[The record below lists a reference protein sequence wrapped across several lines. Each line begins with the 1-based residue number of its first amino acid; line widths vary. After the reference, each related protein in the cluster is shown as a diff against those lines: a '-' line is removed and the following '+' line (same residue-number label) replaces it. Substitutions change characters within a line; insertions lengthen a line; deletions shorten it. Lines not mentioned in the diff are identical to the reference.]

1 MKQIN
6 LTIGLNDKDTMK
18 QEISTEAARV
28 IIEIACYE
36 HNLDVTIVPVRGI
49 YTMKNDVMTSS
60 IKVTENSFRCEFYGA
75 NKADVVAV
83 AKELCKDLNQETIAY
98 AEIEIESEFISA

>member
-6 LTIGLNDKDTMK
+6 LTIGLNDKDTLK

-36 HNLDVTIVPVRGI
+36 HNLDVTIVPVRGV
-49 YTMKNDVMTSS
+49 YTMQNNGRV
-60 IKVTENSFRCEFYGA
+60 KVTENSFRCEFYGA
-75 NKADVVAV
+75 NKADVVSV
-83 AKELCKDLNQETIAY
+83 AKDLCKDLNQESIAY